1 MRYFILMVGLMLAS
15 IPLLAQG
22 FGRMPMMNMGGAN
35 TVMVSSTKGLF
46 ALRNGVIVKYT
57 ISPFQQAQELQLFG
71 AAPQAPTDTTD
82 QAAMQKYY
90 ADVQRRV
97 ASAIMLVKD
106 NSLLVVIGDGFAR
119 INQDT
124 LVVEATGDL
133 RTQDAVDGI
142 AATGRNPMALA
153 EGVGSYLLVD
163 NTLYLMRGTE
173 MLAISIT
180 DGKATHVALPKELQ
194 PMQMGMPQ
202 MGNRGGNAQG
212 GNGQGGNGQQGG
224 NWGGRGNRGNRQGGN
239 QGGNQGDN
247 PPQN

>member
-22 FGRMPMMNMGGAN
+22 FGRMPMMNMGGGN

-124 LVVEATGDL
+124 LAVEATGDL
-133 RTQDAVDGI
+133 RSQEAIDGI
-142 AATGRNPMALA
+142 ATTGRNAMALA
-153 EGVGSYLLVD
+153 EGAVSYLLVD

-194 PMQMGMPQ
+194 PMQMAMPQ
-202 MGNRGGNAQG
+202 MGNRGGNA
-212 GNGQGGNGQQGG
+212 QGGNGQQGG

-239 QGGNQGDN
+239 QDGNQDGN